1 MLNIMAIIT
10 LEGVSKKYNIKNKQ
24 INALNNINLTVEKS
38 SFLVITG
45 ASGSGKSTL
54 LQLMGGIDMPTSGQ
68 VIIDGQNITNAPSRQ
83 LVKFR
88 SQKIGIIF
96 QQFFLEPNLTLRQNI
111 ELPAMFLNMTD
122 EDRKKRT
129 TELAVYMGLQEYLDH
144 LPAELSGGQIQRAA
158 IARSIY
164 NNPDILIADEP
175 TSSLDQENVLNI
187 INLFKQIQKNYG
199 TTIIIATHDQGFTNY
214 ATQVVK
220 LSNGSIIQ

>member
-1 MLNIMAIIT
+1 MVIIV
-10 LEGVSKKYNIKNKQ
+10 LDGVSKQYKVKGRQ
-24 INALNNINLTVEKS
+24 INVLNNISFSVEKS

-54 LQLMGGIDMPTSGQ
+54 LQLISGIDMPTSGQ
-68 VIIDGQNITNAPSRQ
+68 VVIDNQNITRTPSRQ
-83 LVKFR
+83 LTKFR

-111 ELPAMFLNMTD
+111 ELPAMFLTMTN

-129 TELAVYMGLQEYLDH
+129 TELAVYMGLEEHLDH
-144 LPAELSGGQIQRAA
+144 LPSELSGGQIQRAA

-164 NNPDILIADEP
+164 NKPDILIADEP
-175 TSSLDQENVLNI
+175 TSSLDPENVLNVI
-187 INLFKQIQKNYG
+187 GLFRQIQENYG
-199 TTIIIATHDQGFTNY
+199 TTIIIATHDQGFINY

>member
-1 MLNIMAIIT
+1 MAIIT